1 MQPEGSDILFIH
13 DTTEL
18 DYTTKKQMD
27 GTGPLAKAGKNTR
40 QGFFMHSHYV
50 VSEEG
55 LPLGTYGA
63 KVYAR
68 DNHSSGVRTNPYD
81 PIEDKESVRWLEG
94 YRQPAAEILV
104 RANRDRRLLDVKTG
118 EVQYEKL
125 YEKVRQGNRL
135 GTIEFELKSASPKRE
150 KGFKQSPPRKARIVR
165 QELRVSQLRLHPP
178 YRKEHK
184 LKPLTIWVVLADEI
198 DPPDGEKPIRWILN
212 TSAPIETLQQACKLV
227 KLYTRRWQIEVFLR
241 VLKTGCRVEEIQLKS
256 QHAVF
261 NALMLYTVIAWRIH
275 YLVHLGRECPQLPC
289 SVLFEAHEWRAAI
302 AVSRYQQNR
311 KAKSTNPVSIPAKE
325 EEEEPSLGDM
335 LLIVAK
341 LGGYLARKND
351 HPPGAQCL
359 WQGMDAV
366 FH

>member
-1 MQPEGSDILFIH
+1 
-13 DTTEL
+13 
-18 DYTTKKQMD
+18 MD

-40 QGFFMHSHYV
+40 QGFFMHSHY
-50 VSEEG
+50 
-55 LPLGTYGA
+55 
-63 KVYAR
+63 
-68 DNHSSGVRTNPYD
+68 
-81 PIEDKESVRWLEG
+81 EDKESVRWLEG

-125 YEKVRQGNRL
+125 YEKMRQGNRL

-325 EEEEPSLGDM
+325 EEPSLGDM

-366 FH
+366 FHYAIAWEAMGHPMD